1 MLQDLWLPEG
11 GRYIRTVPLGRN
23 KETGGTIASSEMEVH
38 FTDTFGKLHKQLICV
53 LSDEFT
59 SQAEIEDQMGF
70 AAENY
75 IRDAKQKYNKR
86 PATPAEMKEAGKAL
100 EDFRVHRSRRAESTN
115 NKLYY

>member
-1 MLQDLWLPEG
+1 MHDLWIPEG

-23 KETGGTIASSEMEVH
+23 QETGGTIDSSEMEVH
-38 FTDTFGKLHKQLICV
+38 YTDRFGKLHKQLICV
-53 LSDEFT
+53 LSDEST
-59 SQAEIEDQMGF
+59 SQAEVEDQMGY

-86 PATPAEMKEAGKAL
+86 PATHAEMKEAGKAL
-100 EDFRVHRSRRAESTN
+100 DDFKKHRSRRAESTN

>member
-1 MLQDLWLPEG
+1 MQELWLPEG
-11 GRYIRTVPLGRN
+11 GRYINSTPLGRN
-23 KETGGTIASSEMEVH
+23 RETGGTIVSNQMEVR
-38 FTDTFGKLHKQLICV
+38 FTDQFGKLHKQLILV

-59 SQAEIEDQMGF
+59 SQAEVEDQMGY

-86 PATPAEMKEAGKAL
+86 PATPEEMKEAGKAL
-100 EDFRVHRSRRAESTN
+100 EDFRVHRNRRAESTN